1 MKKSTKN
8 RLTERE
14 LVLFS
19 GHTFF
24 EKIARS
30 VCRAGTL
37 PRKELFEAW
46 EVARRVRRKY
56 RGGRVVD
63 LACGHGLLGHIMLL
77 LDDSSPEAVAVDHN
91 ISKNAYKLSDS
102 ITETWPRIKG
112 RIHFIE
118 APIRQIR
125 IFPDDLVIS
134 IHACGLLT
142 DTVIDM
148 AVGAGARVAVLPC
161 CHDIAMSD
169 TGGLE
174 GWIKGPLA
182 VDVTRAGR
190 LRSEGYTVI
199 TRMIPENI
207 TPQNRLLM
215 GQPEG
220 QEGRANQQVGRRGL
234 SGRMGEELKPNED
247 KYYESSYL

>member
-1 MKKSTKN
+1 
-8 RLTERE
+8 
-14 LVLFS
+14 
-19 GHTFF
+19 
-24 EKIARS
+24 
-30 VCRAGTL
+30 
-37 PRKELFEAW
+37 
-46 EVARRVRRKY
+46 
-56 RGGRVVD
+56 
-63 LACGHGLLGHIMLL
+63 
-77 LDDSSPEAVAVDHN
+77 
-91 ISKNAYKLSDS
+91 
-102 ITETWPRIKG
+102 
-112 RIHFIE
+112 
-118 APIRQIR
+118 
-125 IFPDDLVIS
+125 
-134 IHACGLLT
+134 
-142 DTVIDM
+142 M

-247 KYYESSYL
+247 IYYESSYL